1 MMNNT
6 QLEHKANPYHHLSKS
21 GQWLR
26 ITWVLKVFLAH
37 YRHAPL
43 QAGAILLGI
52 ALAVTLL
59 IGVKATNDNAI
70 RSYSEATE
78 LLSQRADVLLTSP
91 VGQDNLDES
100 VYFSLR
106 QAGISQSLAVV
117 SGRVAGQN
125 GQYWQIEGSDIVAA
139 LTATLTS
146 KNASPSSNNKA
157 TANSTVSMG
166 DLPLADLMSGE
177 PVVVMSDSLASKI
190 APNGQLSL
198 AQSITPSTLKVIRV
212 DDSWGLGSAILT
224 DISLAQNL
232 LGMQGKLSYIAL
244 FSDRDK
250 LAALKQRLDTLGI
263 TPDLASYSQ
272 QDQGQALMALTRSFH
287 LNLNA
292 MSMLAFVVGLFIAY
306 NGVRY
311 SLMKRQRLLI
321 QLLQQGLERL
331 DVMLAL
337 LAELLFLVILGSVI
351 GFILGLQLSHWLQP
365 MVAMTLEQLYG
376 AHLLPGIWQWHWLA
390 QAIAL
395 TLVAALAACMP
406 LYFDLTR
413 QSLAQGA
420 NRYQQTK
427 AHNQTHQRQFILACG
442 LLVLAAILFPF
453 SQSYNTSLILLGIV
467 TVAIPLLLPQVLHWG
482 VSLLLPFTRPGLKH
496 YLLAETRE
504 LIAPLSLAMMA
515 ILLALSANV
524 AMNTLVGSFEQ
535 TLRSWLETRLHA
547 DLYLRPSANRMAD
560 VRDKLSQDP
569 RVSGLYQQWQVD
581 GEISTQG
588 PTAQTIPVNII
599 SRDDESIKYT
609 STLKDSLPDLW
620 QHYFGGQFVLV
631 SEPMAIKYQLM
642 LGDKVTL
649 NVLDK
654 TTNNQV
660 VIAGIYYDHGNTRN
674 ELIISH
680 QLWQQAQLP
689 LLPISLAASFHPLEH
704 ADKPSSSVL
713 TQPIPTNG
721 KRSEAELDELQM
733 QLATELELA
742 QAQIYSQAN
751 IKAQAIAMFKRTF
764 SITLV
769 LNSLTLLVAAIGLFS
784 ACLMLTQARQAP
796 LARLYSLGV
805 SRSKLRTMVFS
816 QMLLVVV
823 ITCLIAMPTGAL
835 LGYLLIDK
843 ITLQAF
849 GWTIQMI
856 WDWFAYAK
864 AILIA
869 LVTCTLAVLLP
880 LYWQTRRP
888 LIASLQQET
897 L

>member
-1 MMNNT
+1 MMSPALT
-6 QLEHKANPYHHLSKS
+6 PKANHSQTPSRNRP
-21 GQWLR
+21 WLR
-26 ITWVLKVFLAH
+26 IYWVLRVFLAH

-43 QAGAILLGI
+43 QAGAILLGL

-70 RSYSEATE
+70 SSYSEATE
-78 LLSQRADVLLTSP
+78 LLSQRADVLLSAPIGLET
-91 VGQDNLDES
+91 LDES

-117 SGRVAGQN
+117 SGRVAGLN
-125 GQYWQIEGSDIVAA
+125 GQFWQIEGSDIVAA
-139 LTATLTS
+139 LTASLSPKEGQKHDTS
-146 KNASPSSNNKA
+146 TKQE
-157 TANSTVSMG
+157 ANPRMSMRA
-166 DLPLADLMSGE
+166 LPLADLMSGE
-177 PVVVMSDSLASKI
+177 PIVVMSQSLANKI
-190 APNGQLSL
+190 APNGQLAL
-198 AQSITPSTLKVIRV
+198 APASFAPDKLKVISI

-224 DISLAQNL
+224 DISLAQSL

-250 LAALKQRLDTLGI
+250 LPALKQRLDTQGI
-263 TPDLASYSQ
+263 TPLRASYSQ

-321 QLLQQGLERL
+321 QLLQQGLARRE
-331 DVMLAL
+331 VMFAL
-337 LAELLFLVILGSVI
+337 LGELLLLVVLGSLM

-376 AHLLPGIWQWHWLA
+376 AHLLPGIWQWRWLA
-390 QAIAL
+390 EAIAL
-395 TLVAALAACMP
+395 TLVAALAACLP

-420 NRYQQTK
+420 NRYQQTQ
-427 AHNQTHQRQFILACG
+427 AHNKTHGRQFILACG
-442 LLVLAAILFPF
+442 LLTLAAILMPF
-453 SQSYNTSLILLGIV
+453 SHSYNTSLVLLGMV
-467 TVAIPLLLPQVLHWG
+467 AVAIPLLLPQVLHWG
-482 VSLLLPFTRPGLKH
+482 VSLLLPLTRPGLKQ

-524 AMNTLVGSFEQ
+524 SMNTLVGSFEQ

-547 DLYLRPSANRMAD
+547 DLYLRPSANHMAE
-560 VRDKLSQDP
+560 VRDKLRQDP
-569 RVSGLYQQWQVD
+569 RLSGLYQQWQV
-581 GEISTQG
+581 EAEVSIQEA
-588 PTAQTIPVNII
+588 AQTIPVNLI
-599 SRDDESIKYT
+599 SRDEASIQHT
-609 STLKDSLPDLW
+609 STLKQSLPDLW
-620 QHYFGGQFVLV
+620 QTYFDGHYVLV
-631 SEPMAIKYQLM
+631 SEPMAIKYQLQ
-642 LGDKVTL
+642 LGDTVAL

-654 TTNNQV
+654 TANNPV

-680 QLWQQAQLP
+680 KLWQQAQLP
-689 LLPISLAASFHPLEH
+689 VLPISLAASFH
-704 ADKPSSSVL
+704 SVEPGVKTTATPRKL
-713 TQPIPTNG
+713 
-721 KRSEAELDELQM
+721 SEAELDELQG
-733 QLATELELA
+733 QLAVTLGLA
-742 QAQIYSQAN
+742 QTQIYSQAK

-784 ACLMLTQARQAP
+784 ACLMLTQSRQAS

-823 ITCLIAMPTGAL
+823 ITCLMAMPTGAL

-849 GWTIQMI
+849 GWTIKMI
-856 WDWFAYAK
+856 WDWFAYGK